1 MGTFDV
7 TILSIDDGIF
17 EVKATGGNTHLGGS
31 CFDSA
36 LVNHFAAEFKRKH
49 KKDLTDSPRALGRLK
64 TAAERAKK
72 ALSSASQ
79 TSVECDALYEGIDFS
94 TSITRARFEEL
105 NMHYFCE
112 CLDSVEKVMKDAKL
126 DKGQIDE
133 VVLVG
138 GSSRIPK
145 IQSMLQDFFGGKE
158 LCKGVSY
165 DEGVAYGAS
174 VQAHVMTGG
183 TDDAVK
189 DLLLLDVCPLSLS
202 IETAG
207 GVATILIPRNTTIP
221 TSKTQTFSTFS
232 DSQRQ
237 VAIRAYQGE
246 RPLTRDNVLL
256 GQFDVT
262 DIPPMPRGVP
272 QIEVTLSVTADGV
285 LEVSA
290 VEKSSGK
297 SNKIVVK
304 NDKGGLSAEQIEQA
318 IKDAEKFAEQDKKV
332 RERIDRKNE
341 LDGMIHSLRTSI
353 VDSGKASPEDT
364 EKAKKVL
371 EDARIW
377 LDDHSETATVSEI
390 DDKIKEIQDTT
401 TPVLMKLYQS
411 GAAPEGAAPEG
422 APMPDMSGMPN
433 TESTPADGGSGVKID
448 EVLD

>member
-31 CFDSA
+31 CFDNT
-36 LVNHFAAEFKRKH
+36 LVQHFAAEFKRKH

-64 TAAERAKK
+64 AAAERAKK
-72 ALSSASQ
+72 TLSTAAQ
-79 TSVECDALYEGIDFS
+79 TTVELDALYEGIDFN

-105 NMHYFCE
+105 NMHFFRE
-112 CLDSVEKVMKDAKL
+112 CMECVEKVLKDAKL
-126 DKGQIDE
+126 DKGSIHE
-133 VVLVG
+133 IVMVG

-145 IQSMLQDFFGGKE
+145 IQSMLQEFFNGKE
-158 LCKGVSY
+158 LCRSVHP
-165 DEGVAYGAS
+165 DEAVAYGAS
-174 VQAHVMTGG
+174 VQAHIMSGG

-207 GVATILIPRNTTIP
+207 GVATVLIPRNTTIP
-221 TSKTQTFSTFS
+221 VSKTQTFSTYS

-237 VAIRAYQGE
+237 VAIRTFQGE
-246 RPLTRDNVLL
+246 RPLTKDNVLL
-256 GQFDVT
+256 GQFELT

-272 QIEVTLSVTADGV
+272 QVEVTLSVTADGI

-304 NDKGGLSAEQIEQA
+304 NDKGGLTAEQIEQA

-332 RERIDRKNE
+332 RERVERKNE
-341 LDGMIHSLRTSI
+341 LEGMIHSLKTSI

-371 EDARIW
+371 EDARNW
-377 LDDHSETATVSEI
+377 LDDHGETASVEDI
-390 DDKIKEIQDTT
+390 DNKIKEIQDTT
-401 TPVLMKLYQS
+401 TPILMELYKS
-411 GAAPEGAAPEG
+411 GSAPEGG
-422 APMPDMSGMPN
+422 APPMGDMPTGQAP
-433 TESTPADGGSGVKID
+433 PADGGSGVKID